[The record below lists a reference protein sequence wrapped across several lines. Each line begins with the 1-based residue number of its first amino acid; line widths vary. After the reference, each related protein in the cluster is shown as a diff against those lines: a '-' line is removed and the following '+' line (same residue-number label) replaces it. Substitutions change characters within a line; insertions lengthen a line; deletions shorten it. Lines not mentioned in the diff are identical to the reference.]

1 MQLENL
7 MLNYPKLK
15 FDPSQKTVYFNIS
28 LSRTSRHLLF
38 EILFMNQQEKIQF
51 THIYSFLAYYF

>member
-38 EILFMNQQEKIQF
+38 EILFMNQQEKF
-51 THIYSFLAYYF
+51 NSHIYILS